1 MTRRVVPVRASFL
14 SILFALGLTLSVG
27 AIVWA
32 ASPIVE
38 IYYAPED
45 EPLTRLAKLYD
56 HASRYIYVSVYG
68 LTSPIAV
75 KSLVEAKKRGVDVR
89 IITDRERLEDR
100 KQQAAV
106 ETLHLAGI
114 PILVNRHDGLMHLKQ
129 TVIDDEINT
138 SGSMNQTGSGNRY
151 NDERLDV
158 IRDHGVTAKARE
170 KFLAMWHD
178 RERYREWK

>member
-1 MTRRVVPVRASFL
+1 MPVRASFL
-14 SILFALGLTLSVG
+14 SILFAFGLTLSVG

-89 IITDRERLEDR
+89 IIQVLLGHAKLDTTARYTHVATNILRTIESPLDRLN
-100 KQQAAV
+100 
-106 ETLHLAGI
+106 LPI
-114 PILVNRHDGLMHLKQ
+114 PI
-129 TVIDDEINT
+129 
-138 SGSMNQTGSGNRY
+138 
-151 NDERLDV
+151 
-158 IRDHGVTAKARE
+158 ARPE
-170 KFLAMWHD
+170 PEPA
-178 RERYREWK
+178 E